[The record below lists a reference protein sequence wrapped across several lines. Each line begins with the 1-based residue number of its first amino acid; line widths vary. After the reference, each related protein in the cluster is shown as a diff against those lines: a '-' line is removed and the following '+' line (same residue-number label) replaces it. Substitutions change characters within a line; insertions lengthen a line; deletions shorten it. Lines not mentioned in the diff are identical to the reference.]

1 MPPRPAK
8 SKRSAPTTKPTK
20 PKPRPKAARAATPVA
35 RTKKVKPTK
44 QSAPAPAPAFTL
56 PTAEQ
61 IAATIAEAQ
70 RQVAAAATESM
81 KMDTGTVSFLSAF
94 AKTGE
99 HIALASVADRHGKPL
114 FSTAGTRWNVHG
126 VEQFENGT
134 SLYLHHLDHPCIE
147 QRVIIWPPDNGT
159 FESFAESMPLAAL
172 GAELHKRGEALANK
186 PAEPFEPE
194 AGYFRD
200 SVFKPRKFYIP
211 PPDRDGD
218 RAPFDPDRF
227 VIDAEPAEVGGER
240 LAAELVIFE
249 KKNKNRIFDLVGSGW
264 DAQVEISGPLVNVTL
279 RPPFDAKKTVKLWID
294 LENFVV
300 RLPDRPG
307 ALPIDW
313 VERHIHNS
321 ALYADWDIFLAA
333 LKAGPLPPGVPD
345 IVMGVPGGY
354 ALELWPGET
363 RHALPFLQPRI
374 IDKKGQAIF
383 DARGSQ
389 WGAMVDIDEKRPMV
403 ALRLVSTD
411 IAERENRFAGAKHAI
426 TLDLV
431 SRRAVIGGMEGG
443 TFVGRLQEMVQR
455 VRGVKWLVEELEELT
470 KKGKRVPLPKPT
482 GSR

>member
-1 MPPRPAK
+1 MPTRRSKAK
-8 SKRSAPTTKPTK
+8 SPAK
-20 PKPRPKAARAATPVA
+20 PKPAAKRKPRAAKPMTRPKQA
-35 RTKKVKPTK
+35 KPTRK
-44 QSAPAPAPAFTL
+44 AAPAQAFTL

-70 RQVAAAATESM
+70 RQVMAAAAESM
-81 KMDTGTVSFLSAF
+81 KMDPGTASFLSAF

-172 GAELHKRGEALANK
+172 GAELHKRGEALAKK
-186 PAEPFEPE
+186 PATPFEPP

-200 SVFKPRKFYIP
+200 SAFKPRKFYIP

-227 VIDAEPAEVGGER
+227 VIDAEPAEVNGER
-240 LAAELVIFE
+240 LAAELDIFE
-249 KKNKNRIFDLVGSGW
+249 KKNKNRIFSLVGSGW

-279 RPPFDAKKTVKLWID
+279 RPPSDVKKTVKLWID

-300 RLPDRPG
+300 RLPDRSE

-313 VERHIHNS
+313 VERHIRNFV
-321 ALYADWDIFLAA
+321 LYGLWDEFLAS
-333 LKAGPLPPGVPD
+333 LKAGPRPAETPD
-345 IVMGVPGGY
+345 LALAVPGGFT
-354 ALELWPGET
+354 LELWPGET
-363 RHALPFLQPRI
+363 RHALPFLQPRV
-374 IDKKGQAIF
+374 IDKKGQPVF

-389 WGAMVDIDEKRPMV
+389 WGAMVDMDDRRPMV
-403 ALRLVSTD
+403 VLRLVSTD
-411 IAERENRFAGAKHAI
+411 IAEREDRFAGAKYAL

-455 VRGVKWLVEELEELT
+455 VRGVKWLVEELQELT
-470 KKGKRVPLPKPT
+470 KKGKLVPLPKPT